1 MSASPPARSAR
12 GGTRIS
18 IYQFQYTPNLDFF
31 RLRRWFMVFSIPSK
45 FQCLHFLLRTFQ
57 YTLQKISVYPISVY
71 PQNHFS
77 IPPRFQYTA
86 KPFQYTLPNHF
97 SIPHFSIPCQIISVS
112 PQDFIPRN
120 HFSIPSKRF
129 QYNLRNHFRRVYWN
143 LGRYTEI
150 ISQGILKSW
159 KVYWNDLAGYT
170 EIGRYT
176 RNYFAE
182 IYS

>member
-1 MSASPPARSAR
+1 MSASPPASSAR
-12 GGTRIS
+12 WGRE
-18 IYQFQYTPNLDFF
+18 FQYTSFSIPPIWIFF
-31 RLRRWFMVFSIPSK
+31 ACGADLWCSVYPQNFSAFIFCWEHFSIPSK
-45 FQCLHFLLRTFQ
+45 RFQ
-57 YTLQKISVYPISVY
+57 YTLFQYTPRIISVY
-71 PQNHFS
+71 PQDFS
-77 IPPRFQYTA
+77 I
-86 KPFQYTLPNHF
+86 LPNHF
-97 SIPHFSIPCQIISVS
+97 SIPCQIISVYPHFSIPCQIISVS